1 MWPLVWVTTEK
12 EQIMPV
18 ITLPDGSQRDF
29 DSAVTVLDVAADIGP
44 GLAKATLAGVVSGQ
58 EVDASYLIEEDANL
72 SIVTDRSDEALE
84 IIRHS
89 TAHLLAMAVKE
100 LFPTAQVTIGPVI
113 ENGFY
118 YDFSFERAFT
128 PEDLEA
134 IEQRMQELAKQD
146 FAIAREEWDRDEA
159 VEFFKGIGEAYKAEI
174 IAGIPADQPIGLY
187 RQGDFVDLCRG
198 PHVPS
203 TGKLSAFKLTKVAG
217 AYWRGDNDNEMLQ
230 RIYGTAWANKKQL
243 KAYINR
249 LAEAEKRDHRKI
261 GKKLDLFHMQEE
273 APGSVFWHQKGW
285 AIYNGI
291 KDYMR
296 QKQMQNGYEE
306 IRTPQVVDYS
316 LWEKSG
322 HADKFGDDMFS
333 ITTDDRQYAVKP
345 MNCPCHIQVYN
356 QGLKSYR
363 DLPLRIAEFGSCHRN
378 EPSGSLHGIMRVRSF
393 TQDDGHIFCAENQ
406 IQSEVSEFIDV
417 LHDVYA
423 DFGFSEIIYRLS
435 TRPEQRVGSD
445 ESWDRAEKALGEAL
459 DAKDLPWQE
468 LPGEGAFYGPKIEF
482 SLKDCI
488 GRVWQMGTIQV
499 DFSMPGR
506 LDAEY
511 VAEDGSRKTPVMLHR
526 AILGSFERF
535 IGILIEQHEGA
546 FPFWLAPQQAIVINI
561 TDSQAEYAKKV
572 TQTIQNKGFR
582 VNSDLR
588 NEKIGFKIRGHSMQ
602 RVPYL
607 LVVGDKE
614 IENGTVAVR
623 TRDGEDLG
631 SMAIEEVIELFQRDT
646 EKRSRELETNTE

>member
-1 MWPLVWVTTEK
+1 
-12 EQIMPV
+12 MPV
-18 ITLPDGSQRDF
+18 ITLPDGSQREF
-29 DSAVTVLDVAADIGP
+29 DSAVSVYDIAADIGP
-44 GLAKATLAGVVSGQ
+44 GLAKATIAG
-58 EVDASYLIEEDANL
+58 EVDGNLVDACDLINDDASIR
-72 SIVTDRSDEALE
+72 IITDRDSEGVE

-89 TAHLLAMAVKE
+89 CAHLLGHAVKQ
-100 LFPTAQVTIGPVI
+100 LYPTAKMVIGPVI

-118 YDFSFERAFT
+118 YDIAYERAFT
-128 PEDLEA
+128 PDDLTA
-134 IEQRMQELAKQD
+134 IEERMQKL
-146 FAIAREEWDRDEA
+146 IATDYDVIKKVTARQEVIETFEARSEDYKLQLIADMPDE
-159 VEFFKGIGEAYKAEI
+159 
-174 IAGIPADQPIGLY
+174 QTMGLY
-187 RQGDFVDLCRG
+187 YHQEYIDMCRG
-198 PHVPS
+198 PHVPN
-203 TGKLSAFKLTKVAG
+203 TRFLKHMKLTKISG
-217 AYWRGDNDNEMLQ
+217 AYWRGDAQNEQLQ
-230 RIYGTAWANKKQL
+230 RIYGTAWANKKEL
-243 KAYINR
+243 KAFVNR
-249 LAEAEKRDHRKI
+249 MAEAEKRDHRKI

-273 APGSVFWHQKGW
+273 APGSIFWHPKGW

-291 KDYMR
+291 MDYMR
-296 QKQMQNGYEE
+296 QKQVRHGYTE
-306 IRTPQVVDYS
+306 IRTPQLVDYS

-333 ITTDDRQYAVKP
+333 IASEDRQYAVKP
-345 MNCPCHIQVYN
+345 MNCPCHIQVFN

-363 DLPLRIAEFGSCHRN
+363 ELPYRVTEFGACHRN

-393 TQDDGHIFCAENQ
+393 TQDDGHIFCTEEQ
-406 IQSEVSEFIDV
+406 IQSEVSSFMDM
-417 LHDVYA
+417 LHAVYA
-423 DFGFSEIIYRLS
+423 DFGFEEIIYRLS
-435 TRPEQRVGSD
+435 TRPEKRVGTD
-445 ESWDRAEKALGEAL
+445 ESWDRAEKALAEAL

-511 VAEDGSRKTPVMLHR
+511 VAEDGSRQIPVMLHR
-526 AILGSFERF
+526 AVLGSFERF

-561 TDSQAEYAKKV
+561 TDSQADYAQKV
-572 TQTIQNKGFR
+572 TQTMQNKGFR

-623 TRDGEDLG
+623 TRDGKDLG
-631 SMAIEEVIELFQRDT
+631 SMAVEDVIALFQSDT
-646 EKRSRELETNTE
+646 EKFSRELETNTE

>member
-1 MWPLVWVTTEK
+1 
-12 EQIMPV
+12 MPV
-18 ITLPDGSQRDF
+18 ITLPDGSQREF
-29 DSAVTVLDVAADIGP
+29 DSAVSVYDIAADIGP
-44 GLAKATLAGVVSGQ
+44 GLAKATIAG
-58 EVDASYLIEEDANL
+58 EVDGNLVDACDLINDDASIR
-72 SIVTDRSDEALE
+72 IITDRDSEGVE

-89 TAHLLAMAVKE
+89 CAHLLGHAVKQ
-100 LFPTAQVTIGPVI
+100 LYPTAKMVIGPVI

-118 YDFSFERAFT
+118 YDIAYERAFT
-128 PEDLEA
+128 PDDLTA
-134 IEQRMQELAKQD
+134 IEERMQKL
-146 FAIAREEWDRDEA
+146 IATDYDVIKKVTARQEVIETFEARSEDYKLQLIADMPDE
-159 VEFFKGIGEAYKAEI
+159 
-174 IAGIPADQPIGLY
+174 QTMGLY
-187 RQGDFVDLCRG
+187 YHQEYIDMCRG
-198 PHVPS
+198 PHVPN
-203 TGKLSAFKLTKVAG
+203 TRFLKHMKLTKISG
-217 AYWRGDNDNEMLQ
+217 AYWRGDAQNEQLQ
-230 RIYGTAWANKKQL
+230 RIYGTAWANKKEL
-243 KAYINR
+243 KAFVNR
-249 LAEAEKRDHRKI
+249 MAEAEKRDHRKI

-273 APGSVFWHQKGW
+273 APGSIFWHPKGW

-291 KDYMR
+291 MDYMR
-296 QKQMQNGYEE
+296 QKQVQHGYTE
-306 IRTPQVVDYS
+306 IRTPQLVDYS

-333 ITTDDRQYAVKP
+333 IASEDRQYAVKP
-345 MNCPCHIQVYN
+345 MNCPCHIQVFN

-363 DLPLRIAEFGSCHRN
+363 ELPYRVTEFGACHRN

-393 TQDDGHIFCAENQ
+393 TQDDGHIFCTEEQ
-406 IQSEVSEFIDV
+406 IQSEVSSFMDM
-417 LHDVYA
+417 LHAVYA
-423 DFGFSEIIYRLS
+423 DFGFEEIIYRLS
-435 TRPEQRVGSD
+435 TRPEKRVGTD
-445 ESWDRAEKALGEAL
+445 ESWDRAEKALAEAL

-511 VAEDGSRKTPVMLHR
+511 VAEDGSRQIPVMLHR
-526 AILGSFERF
+526 AVLGSFERF

-561 TDSQAEYAKKV
+561 TDSQADYAQKV
-572 TQTIQNKGFR
+572 TQTMQNKGFR

-631 SMAIEEVIELFQRDT
+631 SMTIEEVISLFQRDT
-646 EKRSRELETNTE
+646 EKRSREFETNTE